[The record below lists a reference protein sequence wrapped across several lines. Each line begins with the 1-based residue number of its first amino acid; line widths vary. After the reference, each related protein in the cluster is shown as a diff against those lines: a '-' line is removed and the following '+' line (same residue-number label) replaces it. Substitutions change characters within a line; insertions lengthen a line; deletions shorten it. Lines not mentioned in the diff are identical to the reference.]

1 MTSLSLDAGDW
12 TAVDYTGNPVPGDPD
27 AVTVLVH
34 QFLNQAG
41 QAQERGAQLSAVHTS
56 NAGRMQGDYAARFE
70 DILERLP
77 SDSSAL
83 SETYQSCA
91 ETLSTFASEL
101 DDIQSQAAE
110 ALQRGTEADAG
121 YRSAL
126 DEFSS
131 VVPLE
136 FSGTGVWR
144 GLNEATATELASPMA
159 EETQN
164 PELLDWA
171 AEIGQYAGSAEE
183 DRQAAAAAISDLVTS
198 YQDSTSRCAQALQ
211 DAVSSVPPPQLT

>member
-1 MTSLSLDAGDW
+1 MTSQSLDAGDW
-12 TAVDYTGNPVPGDPD
+12 TALDYTGNPVPGDPD

-56 NAGRMQGDYAARFE
+56 NAGRMQGDYAASFE
-70 DILERLP
+70 NILERLP
-77 SDSSAL
+77 SDSTAL
-83 SETYQSCA
+83 GETYQSCA
-91 ETLSTFASEL
+91 ETLSGFASEL
-101 DDIQSQAAE
+101 DDIQSQAGE

-159 EETQN
+159 EEANN
-164 PELLDWA
+164 PELLEWA
-171 AEIGQYAGSAEE
+171 GEIGQYAGSAEE
-183 DRQAAAAAISDLVTS
+183 DRQAAAAAIGDLVTS
-198 YQDSTSRCAQALQ
+198 YQDSISRCSQGLQ
-211 DAVSSVPPPQLT
+211 NAVSGVPRAQLT